1 MHAARSPASNPAA
14 VTGDALDLS
23 LSGSLS
29 RRPSSAS
36 PGKSFS
42 RSVSVSVAG
51 DSRAKRNTLGDASL
65 SSSRSIKNLRRC
77 NSTTQ
82 VNQQTNVSLSR
93 DQREDYLALFDSS
106 SHGRKKLA
114 GLSKASADR
123 TTWNILVA
131 TLLFSGFK
139 NVFRGRLNISVVSD
153 VFVCPVSKD
162 DQPRASSLHSG
173 SRSTGSVDSPPG
185 PKQRELG
192 IALAATFTANNRS
205 NKGAVGNSVTT
216 ILHNNYSEKPL
227 TPKSSNQRPS
237 FNNILKATANDEV
250 SQDNSS
256 LTKSQKNFSSTS
268 STSNNKSPA
277 SARRGSPA
285 PSGRREVTEEQAERF
300 IQQVNQAAVTIQRWY
315 RRHARRR
322 HANQAALKCI
332 IASKRKEW
340 EERREEDSRPEQQQ
354 KRGDDRKQIREDKA
368 RLVRLAAIQELQQKR
383 ARRVAEV
390 EPDSPRSTAVVARQR
405 PPKIPLTTSGPSS
418 PGHSSPRS
426 PPAGKAKNAESNSNV
441 TADLIE
447 LNFRAVSP
455 ASSNQRGSPCSQDQ
469 EDGSE
474 RDVVLV
480 QQQPQQHPHN
490 GRKWIRREKARL
502 ANPPEVRPLSDRNPL
517 GEAAADWLSQ
527 ELQRPAEPQRAAEGQ
542 LESLRPTGVVGR
554 RKLPKI
560 SVTNKG
566 PASPGDD
573 SPTPPPAVKAK
584 NTDSDLNVAA
594 EFGEL
599 SSFRAVSP
607 DVSNCRDSQCSQ
619 EILQRSVSVEDQRQ
633 GALCSRAPSKS
644 TFNELLDTLK
654 LLEEEPQRLSQP
666 KGYSKDK
673 YAWIDEDA
681 DSNTLTTDNLERHG
695 QLSHHP
701 ALPDGGAL
709 LSEAKLQSIMSF
721 LDEMEKSE
729 QERPRSVTSGS
740 HREAVLSEEELVGVE
755 QASATAAEVSG
766 SVMRIQLELEEK
778 KRTVNMLQRALGQQ
792 RELTIRHVK
801 ETEKE
806 LSRNFQLQRE
816 QYEATIQRH
825 LTFIDQ
831 LINDKKLLSE
841 RCEGVVG
848 ELKQV
853 DQKYTKKIVQM
864 QEQHEMEIKK
874 LKELMSATE
883 KIRREKW
890 IDEKTKKIK
899 EITVKGLEPEIHKLI
914 SKHKQ
919 ELKKLRML
927 HEAELLQAD
936 DRAAQ
941 RYVHQ
946 CEELRQRLEGEKE
959 EQSQRE
965 RALAKQRYEKQL
977 QEEELSLQQQRRRLY
992 KEVADEKERL
1002 AQLSARQRAELEDLR
1017 RQLEENSSLAG
1028 RALREELDKT
1038 REEQERRHQVE
1049 MKALQERLDA
1059 EKQTWEENY
1068 KKKEEAWLL
1077 SRERELREELRR
1089 GRDKEI
1095 EIAIWT
1101 LEEETSKDKE
1111 ECERAADNRVQR
1123 VRETY
1128 EAELQEL
1135 QRSERTAVEKQQQLR
1150 RQQAEAQEELISLR
1164 AALRQKEAEVEG
1176 VTRTRD
1182 QLVDE
1187 RRRLAEVV
1195 RQEFAER
1202 LVTTEEENRRM
1213 AAEVAEVRARLRLEV
1228 ERVTRE
1234 KEEELADVHQ
1244 RVKSAILKKEET
1256 VNHLRKQHEAAL
1268 KRADHLEALW
1278 EQQRKQLL
1286 EK

>member
-123 TTWNILVA
+123 TTWNIL
-131 TLLFSGFK
+131 
-139 NVFRGRLNISVVSD
+139 
-153 VFVCPVSKD
+153 D

-332 IASKRKEW
+332 IASKRK
-340 EERREEDSRPEQQQ
+340 
-354 KRGDDRKQIREDKA
+354 
-368 RLVRLAAIQELQQKR
+368 ELQQKR

-864 QEQHEMEIKK
+864 QEQHEMVWQILGPLCEEIKK

>member
-23 LSGSLS
+23 LSGSQLSMS

-123 TTWNILVA
+123 TTWNIL
-131 TLLFSGFK
+131 
-139 NVFRGRLNISVVSD
+139 
-153 VFVCPVSKD
+153 D

-332 IASKRKEW
+332 IASKRKE
-340 EERREEDSRPEQQQ
+340 
-354 KRGDDRKQIREDKA
+354 
-368 RLVRLAAIQELQQKR
+368 LQQKR

-480 QQQPQQHPHN
+480 QQQPQQHQHN

-502 ANPPEVRPLSDRNPL
+502 ANTPEVRPLSDRNPL

-666 KGYSKDK
+666 KCYSKDK

-1101 LEEETSKDKE
+1101 LEEETSKEKE

-1135 QRSERTAVEKQQQLR
+1135 QRSQRTAVEKQQQLR

-1234 KEEELADVHQ
+1234 KEEELAEVHQ